1 MLVANNLQAQK
12 KFTVKG
18 SFKNYDGKVYLFY
31 GSKKDS
37 VYTNRGS
44 FTFKGVVGIPA
55 YSSIQVPTTE
65 TKIHVTDFWID
76 GGETLLEM
84 DTAFFKNNRFSGL
97 EVNAKVVKA
106 GKAQQIMHAYRRQ
119 NDEIWASSLSELDKK
134 KKLKENTD
142 RILIDHPKSILSV
155 YAISSKLAL
164 YDKKELQSFYSE
176 LDSSLA
182 KTSFGRDIKHSYKP
196 INTVEAKVGEEMPN
210 FSQLNQ
216 FGKTIS
222 LADFK
227 GKYTLVDFWASWCI
241 PCRKENP
248 AVVEAYK
255 KFQNKGF
262 DILAISLDD
271 NKDSWLQAIK
281 NDKLTWTHVSD
292 LEGSHNEVAKMFKIP
307 SIPSNY
313 LIDPNGIIIAKD
325 LRGEELT
332 KKLTEIFEAK

>member
-1 MLVANNLQAQK
+1 MKKIIVLFIALLVANHLQAQK

-18 SFKNYDGKVYLFY
+18 SFKNYEGKVYLFY
-31 GSKKDS
+31 GSEKDS

-44 FTFKGVVGIPA
+44 FTFEGVVGIPA

-84 DTAFFKNNRFSGL
+84 DTAFFRNNRFSGM
-97 EVNAKVVKA
+97 EVNARLLKA

-119 NDEIWASSLSELDKK
+119 SNEIWASSLSELDKK
-134 KKLKENTD
+134 KKLKEITD
-142 RILIDHPKSILSV
+142 KILNDHPNSILSV
-155 YAISSKLAL
+155 YALSSKLAF
-164 YDKKELQSFYSE
+164 YDKKDLQNFYTE

-182 KTSFGRDIKHSYKP
+182 NTRFGRDIKHSYKS
-196 INTVEAKVGEEMPN
+196 IRKVEVKVGEEMPN
-210 FSQLNQ
+210 FSQQNQ
-216 FGKTIS
+216 FGKIIS
-222 LADFK
+222 LANFK

-271 NKDSWLQAIK
+271 KFI
-281 NDKLTWTHVSD
+281 
-292 LEGSHNEVAKMFKIP
+292 
-307 SIPSNY
+307 
-313 LIDPNGIIIAKD
+313 
-325 LRGEELT
+325 RR
-332 KKLTEIFEAK
+332 